1 MKRLTDEM
9 SVSEILV
16 HEEVKVLRESGEKI
30 KRLKRE
36 WLDSKKRQVG
46 RLKTAREGITDGRNT
61 KK

>member
-46 RLKTAREGITDGRNT
+46 RLKTAREVITDGRND
-61 KK
+61 K